1 MPSILS
7 RKQYNKVKE
16 GDVAGWPITKYE
28 ATIDTLATALTG
40 LWDEKHDEEQIEE
53 ISAAFKV
60 LTDKGWIS

>member
-7 RKQYNKVKE
+7 KKQFNDAWTDTGVNW
-16 GDVAGWPITKYE
+16 GAAKYE
-28 ATIDTLATALTG
+28 ATIATLATALTG

-60 LTDKGWIS
+60 LTQKGWIS